1 MNATT
6 DPKAIVQQTSPR
18 PGLLIFEIRAKI
30 AKKDIEWM
38 AARVDQAFDAHKK
51 IDLLL
56 VMTHYDGA
64 ELGAVFDGEA
74 AAVMTRSLAHVRRYG
89 VVGAPG
95 WARAMIELFKWV
107 TPVEEKTFS
116 LDDLEAA
123 RQWIEPA

>member
-1 MNATT
+1 MNATI
-6 DPKAIVQQTSPR
+6 DPKAIVQLTSPR
-18 PGLLIFEIRAKI
+18 PSLLIFEIRVKI

-38 AARVDQAFDAHKK
+38 AARVDQAFDAHEK

-56 VMTHYDGA
+56 VMNHYDGA